1 MATAPRG
8 WQREQLAYCSN
19 VHPGESLEA
28 VYRNLAD
35 HIDAVRR
42 QCGLARLTTGLWL
55 SAEAA
60 DRLLSDD
67 GELQRFSEL
76 LARLQLDLITF
87 NGFPYGNFHAE
98 AVKHAVY
105 RPDWS
110 DPRRFDYTMALASI
124 LSACLPAG
132 HPGGTISSLPLG
144 YASLWSFEQHAKAV
158 DALCRLCAKLDERFR
173 GGDVPVQ
180 VCLEMEPGCVLES
193 TADAIRLF
201 ERNLRPAA
209 EALGVT
215 LETLHRHIGVCFDV
229 CHQAVQ
235 FEDVYASL
243 QRLHDAGVPV
253 GKIQLSSALDVPQPA
268 ASRAVLKDFC
278 EPRYLHQTRRRAAD
292 GSVHGVD
299 DLPDALSDNRGDAL
313 PDSDPWRVHF
323 HLPLQVETLEADGL
337 GTTRKAVE
345 RVFDWLAQPGVPM
358 PHLEVE
364 TYTWHVLPPA
374 LRPTDDASLHRG
386 IAAELEWAAGALDA
400 RGLLLDS

>member
-1 MATAPRG
+1 MTTAPRG
-8 WQREQLAYCSN
+8 WRREQLAYCSN

-28 VYRNLAD
+28 VYANLVD

-42 QCGLARLTTGLWL
+42 RCGLERLNTGLWL
-55 SAEAA
+55 SGEAA
-60 DRLLSDD
+60 ERLLNEDGQLKHFSD
-67 GELQRFSEL
+67 L
-76 LARLQLDLITF
+76 LARLQLDLTTF

-110 DPRRFDYTMALASI
+110 DPRRLDYTIALASI
-124 LSACLPAG
+124 LSACLSDD

-144 YASLWSFEQHAKAV
+144 YASLWSYEQHAKAV
-158 DALCRLCAKLDERFR
+158 DALCKLCVKLDDSFR
-173 GGDVPVQ
+173 RGNAPVQ

-209 EALGVT
+209 EALGLS

-235 FEDVYASL
+235 FEDVYTSL

-268 ASRAVLKDFC
+268 ASRALLNDFC

-299 DLPDALSDNRGDAL
+299 DLPDALSDNNEENLA
-313 PDSDPWRVHF
+313 DSDPWRVHF
-323 HLPLQVETLEADGL
+323 HLPLQVGTLEADGL
-337 GTTRKAVE
+337 GTTRDSVE
-345 RVFDWLAQPGVPM
+345 RVFDWLAQPDVPM

-364 TYTWHVLPPA
+364 TYTWHVLPPS
-374 LRPTDDASLHRG
+374 LRPTDDESLHRG
-386 IAAELEWAAGALDA
+386 IAAELAWASGALDA
-400 RGLLLDS
+400 RGLLMDN